1 MFMRTKGVFASSSGH
16 SKVTA
21 TLVSHAWLALAVG
34 LSSAYLMGSPAPFD
48 PIAAVPSIGATSHG
62 REL

>member
-1 MFMRTKGVFASSSGH
+1 MFMRTIGVSASRFGH
-16 SKVTA
+16 VKVTV

-34 LSSAYLMGSPAPFD
+34 LGSAYLMGSPAPLD
-48 PIAAVPSIGATSHG
+48 PIAAVPFIGATSHG